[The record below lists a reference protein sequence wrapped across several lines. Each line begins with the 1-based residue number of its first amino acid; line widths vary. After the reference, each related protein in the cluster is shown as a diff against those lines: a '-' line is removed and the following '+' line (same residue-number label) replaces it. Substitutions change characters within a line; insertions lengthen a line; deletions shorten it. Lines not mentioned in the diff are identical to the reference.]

1 VSDFSVK
8 NLMEIEN
15 SAPEELADR
24 VTVRFSRKYLDSEHL
39 GVSHFRYGPNFRS
52 ELGHHHREQEEA
64 YVVVAGS
71 GRAKLGDE
79 VIELKLWDVVRVA
92 PSTVR
97 AFEGG
102 PEGIELIAIGSD
114 RPEGG
119 DGVRDSDF
127 WVN

>member
-1 VSDFSVK
+1 MSDYSVK

-64 YVVVAGS
+64 YVAG
-71 GRAKLGDE
+71 
-79 VIELKLWDVVRVA
+79 
-92 PSTVR
+92 PSSATT
-97 AFEGG
+97 
-102 PEGIELIAIGSD
+102 
-114 RPEGG
+114 
-119 DGVRDSDF
+119 
-127 WVN
+127 